1 MKKLQM
7 VMAVIFVLCAGAAV
21 SAQDVKPAYDMTGI
35 WRSQDPGTA
44 QVFQNGL
51 EIRSIYINR
60 GFSHFLTGT
69 YINPTTIKGVQYRRN
84 RSNGCFTVMAITMNV
99 QSPDASTGDWEA
111 MDGNCDLRQG
121 QKGSWRSQRDRQLE
135 QNTWY

>member
-60 GFSHFLTGT
+60 
-69 YINPTTIKGVQYRRN
+69 
-84 RSNGCFTVMAITMNV
+84 
-99 QSPDASTGDWEA
+99 
-111 MDGNCDLRQG
+111 
-121 QKGSWRSQRDRQLE
+121 
-135 QNTWY
+135 

>member
-1 MKKLQM
+1 MKKLQI

-21 SAQDVKPAYDMTGI
+21 SAQDVKPACDMTGI

-84 RSNGCFTVMAITMNV
+84 RSNGCLTVMAITMNV

-135 QNTWY
+135 QSTWY